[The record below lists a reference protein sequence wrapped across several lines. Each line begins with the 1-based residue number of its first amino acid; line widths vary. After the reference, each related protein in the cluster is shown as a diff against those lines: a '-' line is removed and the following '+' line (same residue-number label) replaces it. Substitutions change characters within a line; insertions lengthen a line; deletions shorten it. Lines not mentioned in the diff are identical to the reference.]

1 MINVKDT
8 IYSTIKDRVDKL
20 RFLAVNDAKAFKK
33 ILYLIIMDDVYDWSS
48 YIGGSQEVQDIIQHL
63 RYDFIRHNE
72 EFLIERDIDA
82 SMYVN
87 VNTPQTNNTWKRV
100 WDSPNVVLLEG
111 NKFVSNTPQVFVPD
125 PNCKVGMV
133 FFPGYIREDLYVGI
147 DIEGKPSIDLNELTT
162 CEKMNIFINRDTG
175 KMYYLDESCN
185 WKPVTQQLMS
195 KITLDDLAFQVP
207 QGITHS
213 FAPGGEDSALLNLSL
228 SSDPSEVSIQLADKD
243 LIDEVL

>member
-82 SMYVN
+82 SMYTN
-87 VNTPQTNNTWKRV
+87 VNTPQNNNTWKRV
-100 WDSPNVVLLEG
+100 WDNPNAVLLEG
-111 NKFVSNTPQVFVPD
+111 NSFTPITKPQTFVPD
-125 PNCKVGMV
+125 PKCKVGMI
-133 FFPGYIREDLYVGI
+133 FFPDENLFGGI
-147 DIEGKPSIDLNELTT
+147 SIGNEGQPVVNLNNLTT
-162 CEKMNIFINRDTG
+162 CDKMNIFINRDNG
-175 KMYYLDESCN
+175 KMYYLDIHCN
-185 WKPVTQQLMS
+185 WKPITVQRDS
-195 KITLDDLAFQVP
+195 KITIHDLAEDFPLYQGIEHTFSDYDTLDIKLIKDNKETEIPLVNEDDL
-207 QGITHS
+207 
-213 FAPGGEDSALLNLSL
+213 ED
-228 SSDPSEVSIQLADKD
+228 
-243 LIDEVL
+243 VL